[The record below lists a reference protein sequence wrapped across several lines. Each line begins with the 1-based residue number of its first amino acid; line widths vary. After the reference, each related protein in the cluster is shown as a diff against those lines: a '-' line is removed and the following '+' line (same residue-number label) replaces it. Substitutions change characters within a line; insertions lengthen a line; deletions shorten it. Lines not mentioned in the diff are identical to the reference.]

1 MQVVKVFNNNV
12 VLVKNKYDLEEIV
25 MGKGVGFGKFPGD
38 KIEEQKIEKQ
48 FASKVKDKDMVPDF
62 EEILKRVDY
71 LDITLASEIF
81 SLFEKRISKKVSE
94 TSLLDMADHINFM
107 LKRAKE
113 GASFRTPLEWEL
125 KEIYPLEYEISLE
138 AVKLLNEKTGI
149 YIPDMEAAFIT
160 LHYVNAT
167 SGESRMEETI
177 LISKILQNILNI
189 IKYHYGKEFNEATVH
204 FRRFITHIR
213 YFVKRQLAKEN
224 VSVQSSTLLSV
235 IKLQYKNDYQCA
247 EKIKNYLDEKYNW
260 SISKDELMYLTL
272 HLNRLSSE

>member
-1 MQVVKVFNNNV
+1 M
-12 VLVKNKYDLEEIV
+12 
-25 MGKGVGFGKFPGD
+25 
-38 KIEEQKIEKQ
+38 
-48 FASKVKDKDMVPDF
+48 
-62 EEILKRVDY
+62 
-71 LDITLASEIF
+71 
-81 SLFEKRISKKVSE
+81 
-94 TSLLDMADHINFM
+94 LDMADHINFM

-113 GASFRTPLEWEL
+113 GTSFRTPLEWEL

-138 AVKLLNEKTGI
+138 AVKLLHKKTGVD
-149 YIPDMEAAFIT
+149 IPDMEAAFIT

-189 IKYHYGKEFNEATVH
+189 IKYHYGREFNEETIY

-224 VSVQSSTLLSV
+224 VKAESSSLLSV
-235 IKLQYKNDYQCA
+235 IKLQYSHDYHCA
-247 EKIKNYLDEKYNW
+247 EKIKHYLDEKYTWN
-260 SISKDELMYLTL
+260 ISDDELLYLTL